1 MIYRLKNHIIL
12 STKDY
17 LDSNTQLNFWMASH
31 VRADESIF
39 REIETEIKYLIGV
52 ICWKIISYYLLMNIV
67 KYFLYKDPK
76 VNCI

>member
-1 MIYRLKNHIIL
+1 MIYRLKNHIIF

-17 LDSNTQLNFWMASH
+17 LDSNAQLKIWMVSH

-39 REIETEIKYLIGV
+39 REIETEIKYLISV
-52 ICWKIISYYLLMNIV
+52 ICWKIISYYLLINIV

-76 VNCI
+76 VNWI

>member
-1 MIYRLKNHIIL
+1 MIYRLKNHIIF

-17 LDSNTQLNFWMASH
+17 LDSNAQLKIWMVSR

-39 REIETEIKYLIGV
+39 REIETEIKYLISV
-52 ICWKIISYYLLMNIV
+52 ICWKIISYYLLINIV

-76 VNCI
+76 VNWI